1 MRRIFGAI
9 VGLIILILI
18 GAWLWLRGPDIPF
31 EALEAKYAQADS
43 HFVDLPGGYHA
54 HYRED
59 GDPGAPLLVL
69 LHGFADSFTTWDSW
83 VQQLK
88 PQFHV
93 ISLDFPGHGLTR
105 APAGAELSGDKLA
118 DFVDA
123 FAAKL
128 KLPKFAVA
136 GNSMGGGAAWELAV
150 RHPDRVN
157 TLILVDAAGFA
168 NDKPGKQPWGFV
180 ILRYRLG
187 RTILSKID
195 NRPLIE
201 QGLKADVYD
210 KSLITPFVVDRFAE
224 FQRAPGHRE
233 ILMNVNMGARAA
245 STAAL
250 LSSIKV
256 PTLILWGESDP
267 LIEPNAAKK
276 FAAAISGSK
285 LITYPEVGHLPQLEI
300 PRRSAADAAEFL
312 KANQA
317 AAPRASSLPQPGRPQ
332 SSG

>member
-1 MRRIFGAI
+1 MRRILGVIF
-9 VGLIILILI
+9 GLIILILI

-31 EALEAKYAQADS
+31 ERLEAKYAQADS

-59 GDPGAPLLVL
+59 GDPNAPLLVL
-69 LHGFADSFTTWDSW
+69 LHGFADSFTTWDGW
-83 VQQLK
+83 VQELK
-88 PQFHV
+88 PQFHI

-105 APAGAELSGDKLA
+105 APQGSELSGGRLA

-128 KLPKFAVA
+128 SLPKFAVA

-150 RHPDRVN
+150 RHPDRVSA
-157 TLILVDAAGFA
+157 LILVDAAGFA
-168 NDKPGKQPWGFV
+168 NDKPGKQPLGFV
-180 ILRYRLG
+180 ILRYRFG
-187 RTILSKID
+187 RFVLSKID

-210 KSLITPFVVDRFAE
+210 KSLITPAIVDRFAE

-233 ILMNVNMGARAA
+233 ILMSVSMGARAG
-245 STAAL
+245 STAEL

-276 FAAAISGSK
+276 FAAAIGGSK

-300 PRRSAADAAEFL
+300 PQRSAADVAAFL
-312 KANQA
+312 KTNQGG
-317 AAPRASSLPQPGRPQ
+317 APHAD
-332 SSG
+332 

>member
-1 MRRIFGAI
+1 MRRTLGVVF
-9 VGLIILILI
+9 GLIVLILI

-31 EALEAKYAQADS
+31 ETLEAKYAQADS
-43 HFVDLPGGYHA
+43 HFVDLPGGYRA
-54 HYRED
+54 HYREN
-59 GDPGAPLLVL
+59 GDPNAPLLVL
-69 LHGFADSFTTWDSW
+69 LHGFADSFTTWDGW
-83 VQQLK
+83 VRELQ
-88 PQFHV
+88 PQFHI

-105 APAGAELSGDKLA
+105 APQGTRLSGDDLA

-128 KLPKFAVA
+128 TLPKFAVA

-157 TLILVDAAGFA
+157 ALILVDAAGFA
-168 NDKPGKQPWGFV
+168 NDKPGKQPLGFV

-187 RTILSKID
+187 RMVLSKID

-210 KSLITPFVVDRFAE
+210 KSLITPFIVDRFAE

-233 ILMNVNMGARAA
+233 ILMSVNMGPRAG
-245 STAAL
+245 STTEL
-250 LSSIKV
+250 LSSIKI

-267 LIEPNAAKK
+267 LIEPGAAKK
-276 FAAAISGSK
+276 FAAAIGGSK
-285 LITYPEVGHLPQLEI
+285 LITYSDVGHLPQLEI
-300 PRRSAADAAEFL
+300 PQRSAADVAAFL
-312 KANQA
+312 KANQGA
-317 AAPRASSLPQPGRPQ
+317 AR
-332 SSG
+332 

>member
-1 MRRIFGAI
+1 MRRILGVVF
-9 VGLIILILI
+9 GLIVLILI

-31 EALEAKYAQADS
+31 ETLEAKYAAADS
-43 HFVDLPGGYHA
+43 HFVDLPGAYHV
-54 HYRED
+54 HYREN
-59 GDPGAPLLVL
+59 GAANAPLLVL
-69 LHGFADSFTTWDSW
+69 LHGFADSFTTWDGW
-83 VQQLK
+83 VRELQ
-88 PQFHV
+88 PQFHI

-105 APAGAELSGDKLA
+105 APADSPLSGDKLA

-128 KLPKFAVA
+128 ALPKFAVA

-157 TLILVDAAGFA
+157 ALILVDAAGFA
-168 NDKPGKQPWGFV
+168 NDKPGKQPLGFV

-187 RTILSKID
+187 RIVLSKID

-210 KSLITPFVVDRFAE
+210 KSLITPFIVDRFAE

-233 ILMNVNMGARAA
+233 ILMGVNMGGRAG
-245 STAAL
+245 STAQL
-250 LSSIKV
+250 LSGIKV

-267 LIEPNAAKK
+267 LIEPEAAKK

-285 LITYPEVGHLPQLEI
+285 LITYPKVGHLPQLEI
-300 PRRSAADAAEFL
+300 PQRSAADAAVFL
-312 KANQA
+312 QA
-317 AAPRASSLPQPGRPQ
+317 AQAAGPSAN
-332 SSG
+332 

>member
-1 MRRIFGAI
+1 MRR
-9 VGLIILILI
+9 
-18 GAWLWLRGPDIPF
+18 WRRNTP
-31 EALEAKYAQADS
+31 KADS

-54 HYRED
+54 HYREN
-59 GDPGAPLLVL
+59 GDPSAPLLVL
-69 LHGFADSFTTWDSW
+69 LHGFADSFTTWEGW
-83 VQQLK
+83 VRELK
-88 PQFHV
+88 PQFHI

-105 APAGAELSGDKLA
+105 APAGVQLSGDKLA

-128 KLPKFAVA
+128 VLPKFAVA

-157 TLILVDAAGFA
+157 ALILVDAAGFA
-168 NDKPGKQPWGFV
+168 NDKPGKQPLAFV

-187 RTILSKID
+187 RPVLSKID

-210 KSLITPFVVDRFAE
+210 KSLITPSIVDRFAE

-233 ILMNVNMGARAA
+233 ILMSVNMGPRAG
-245 STAAL
+245 STAEL
-250 LSSIKV
+250 LSTIKV

-267 LIEPNAAKK
+267 LIEPAAAKK

-285 LITYPEVGHLPQLEI
+285 LITYPQVGHLPQLEI
-300 PRRSAADAAEFL
+300 PQRSAADVAAFL
-312 KANQA
+312 KANEA
-317 AAPRASSLPQPGRPQ
+317 AAPRAD
-332 SSG
+332 

>member
-1 MRRIFGAI
+1 MRRILG
-9 VGLIILILI
+9 IILGLLVLSLI
-18 GAWLWLRGPDIPF
+18 GAWLWLRGPDIPY
-31 EALEAKYAQADS
+31 ETLEAKYAQADS

-59 GDPGAPLLVL
+59 GDPNAPLIVL
-69 LHGFADSFTTWDSW
+69 LHGFADSFTTWDGW
-83 VQQLK
+83 VRELK
-88 PQFHV
+88 PQFHI

-105 APAGAELSGDKLA
+105 APQGSSLSGDSLA

-128 KLPKFAVA
+128 ALPKFAVA
-136 GNSMGGGAAWELAV
+136 GNSMGGGAAWQLAV
-150 RHPDRVN
+150 RHPDRIN
-157 TLILVDAAGFA
+157 ALILVDAAGFA
-168 NDKPGKQPWGFV
+168 NDKPGKQPLGFV

-187 RTILSKID
+187 RTVLSKID

-210 KSLITPFVVDRFAE
+210 KSLITRFIVDRFAE

-233 ILMNVNMGARAA
+233 ILMGVNMGGRAG
-245 STAAL
+245 STAQL
-250 LSSIKV
+250 LSGIRV

-267 LIEPNAAKK
+267 LIEPAAAKK

-300 PRRSAADAAEFL
+300 PQRSAADVAAFL
-312 KANQA
+312 KASQG
-317 AAPRASSLPQPGRPQ
+317 SSAQ
-332 SSG
+332 

>member
-1 MRRIFGAI
+1 
-9 VGLIILILI
+9 V
-18 GAWLWLRGPDIPF
+18 
-31 EALEAKYAQADS
+31 
-43 HFVDLPGGYHA
+43 
-54 HYRED
+54 RE
-59 GDPGAPLLVL
+59 
-69 LHGFADSFTTWDSW
+69 
-83 VQQLK
+83 LK
-88 PQFHV
+88 PQLHI

-105 APAGAELSGDKLA
+105 APAGSSLSGDKLA

-128 KLPKFAVA
+128 TLPKFAVA

-157 TLILVDAAGFA
+157 ALILVDAAGFA
-168 NDKPGKQPWGFV
+168 NDKPGKQPLGFV

-187 RTILSKID
+187 RIVLSKID

-210 KSLITPFVVDRFAE
+210 KSLITPFIVDRFAE

-233 ILMNVNMGARAA
+233 ILMGVNMGPRAGA
-245 STAAL
+245 TAEL
-250 LSSIKV
+250 LSTIKV

-300 PRRSAADAAEFL
+300 TQRSAADVAAFL
-312 KANQA
+312 KADQA
-317 AAPRASSLPQPGRPQ
+317 AGPRAD
-332 SSG
+332 

>member
-1 MRRIFGAI
+1 MRRILGVIF
-9 VGLIILILI
+9 GLIVLILI
-18 GAWLWLRGPDIPF
+18 GAWLWLRGPDIPY
-31 EALEAKYAQADS
+31 ERLEAKYAKADS
-43 HFVDLPGGYHA
+43 HFVDLPGGYHV

-59 GDPGAPLLVL
+59 GDSGAPLLVL
-69 LHGFADSFTTWDSW
+69 LHGFADSFTTWDGW
-83 VQQLK
+83 VRELK
-88 PQFHV
+88 PQFHI

-105 APAGAELSGDKLA
+105 APAGSSISGDQLA

-136 GNSMGGGAAWELAV
+136 GNSMGGGAAWELAA

-157 TLILVDAAGFA
+157 ALILVDAAGFA
-168 NDKPGKQPWGFV
+168 NDKPGNPPLAFK

-187 RTILSKID
+187 RTLLSKID

-201 QGLKADVYD
+201 QGLKDDVYD
-210 KSLITPFVVDRFAE
+210 KSLITPFIVDRFAE

-233 ILMNVNMGARAA
+233 ILMGVDMGARAG
-245 STAAL
+245 STAEL
-250 LSSIKV
+250 LSTIKV

-285 LITYPEVGHLPQLEI
+285 LITYPKVGHLPQLEI
-300 PRRSAADAAEFL
+300 PQRSAADVAEFL

-317 AAPRASSLPQPGRPQ
+317 AAPRASSLPQSRPQ